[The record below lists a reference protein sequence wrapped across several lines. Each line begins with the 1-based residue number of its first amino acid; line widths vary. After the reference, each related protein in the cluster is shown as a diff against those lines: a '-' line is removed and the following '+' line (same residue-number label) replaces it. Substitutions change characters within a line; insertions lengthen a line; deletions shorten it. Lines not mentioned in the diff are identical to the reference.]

1 MTEIFSNG
9 LRGLLFLLLGSRN
22 SRSEVL
28 DLGIF
33 LVLDLVVV

>member
-22 SRSEVL
+22 SRPAVL
-28 DLGIF
+28 DLGIILVFVLAF
-33 LVLDLVVV
+33 L